1 MKILKNKWAKKYQIR
16 LITYAVTTLTLGTIG
31 IYTFT
36 NFMEQYNRTGRIGK
50 ALEEGYAI
58 TQAEAM
64 KLIQSFPRRAREY
77 VLEAVQDGMTEEE
90 IKEVYA
96 YYKEYSNIEDKS
108 E

>member
-1 MKILKNKWAKKYQIR
+1 MKISKDKWAKKYRIR
-16 LITYAVTTLTLGTIG
+16 LITYAVTTLTLGSIG

-64 KLIQSFPRRAREY
+64 KLMHSFPSRARESI
-77 VLEAVQDGMTEEE
+77 LEAMKDGMTEEE

-96 YYKEYSNIEDKS
+96 YYKEYSNIEDKP